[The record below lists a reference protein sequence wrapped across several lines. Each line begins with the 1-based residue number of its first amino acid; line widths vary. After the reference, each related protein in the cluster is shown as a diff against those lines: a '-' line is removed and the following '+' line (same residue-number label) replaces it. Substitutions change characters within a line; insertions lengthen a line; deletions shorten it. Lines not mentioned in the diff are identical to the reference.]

1 MRPDNSSLNSYS
13 ATSTLKNSIEDG
25 LDHRRLGRRFSRGH
39 SGSFS
44 SDTLDDADVSERRC
58 TTSKRRPTSSFFW
71 ATTTSSLL
79 AEEEGLLHMRGR
91 WNPAW
96 KKRYFVLTPLGN
108 LEYYDKAE
116 PDGVRL
122 GMIPVAVRAGC
133 CCRTRVQDGGRD
145 GHLEVIWLTVRNME
159 SPVCNRTY
167 VLGAM
172 TMAEHSQW
180 MMALK
185 RVAGSD

>member
-1 MRPDNSSLNSYS
+1 MRPDNS
-13 ATSTLKNSIEDG
+13 DG

-39 SGSFS
+39 SRSFS

-58 TTSKRRPTSSFFW
+58 TTSERRPTSSFFW

-79 AEEEGLLHMRGR
+79 AEEEGLQGLLHMRGR

-145 GHLEVIWLTVRNME
+145 GHLEEIWLTVRNME

-172 TMAEHSQW
+172 TMAEHRRW